1 MLNIVDMEEYRWHS
15 CEIKIKCQL
24 PDLTEFGKGTTKTQT
39 HHDSNESIVK
49 LRALLSPSQ
58 DQDHIVSQPGSLVTQ
73 SS

>member
-1 MLNIVDMEEYRWHS
+1 MLLNIIDMEVYRWHS

-49 LRALLSPSQ
+49 LRALLSPSKV
-58 DQDHIVSQPGSLVTQ
+58 HIVEQPDFLVIQ
-73 SS
+73 PS